1 MLKELNDFEQK
12 LEKKFDGVVDELNAA
27 SDKIYYSIAKA
38 NTKDLQN
45 SPLNKILFSIIF
57 LITNIITLAPA
68 IDLIK
73 GAYWQQIS
81 GNISYFNVE
90 TIDSVAGSPT
100 GPYDYRASV
109 RYTYRFNGK
118 LYSGDN
124 FHPNSEVNIFNKL
137 SEIDF
142 MVPNKSPGEEIKIY
156 VDPNRP
162 WISSIHSGG
171 ISIQSFLQ
179 LMGLLMIYLFVLIY
193 SSQYL
198 KIL

>member
-100 GPYDYRASV
+100 GPSDYRASV

-124 FHPNSEVNIFNKL
+124 FYPNSEVNIYNKL